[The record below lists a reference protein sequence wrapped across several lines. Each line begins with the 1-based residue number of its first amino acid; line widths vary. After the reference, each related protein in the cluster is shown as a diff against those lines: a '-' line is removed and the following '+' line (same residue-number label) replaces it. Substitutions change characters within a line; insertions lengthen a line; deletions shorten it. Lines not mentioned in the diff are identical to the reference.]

1 MKFTMYKNISLFTF
15 GTLALCLTTPVL
27 ADDRGEVRKRL
38 EPKGFLYG
46 FGLGVKQELYK
57 GYDRRVIPLP
67 ILGYRGD
74 RLSVLGPFVSYD
86 VLNQDGIKLSAQ
98 ASPRFQGFD
107 SSDSDVFIGMD
118 ERDFSFDAGLGVK
131 YERNDWNV
139 GLSSMFDVLNK
150 SNGYELKASLGRAF
164 KSGPIFYEPTISV
177 SYLDANHV
185 NYYYGVRDYEA
196 TTLRPAYKAD
206 SALNTTIG
214 FSVATPIF
222 FDGFTRLSVD
232 YTLSDSN
239 ITDSPLVDTDNSLSL
254 RLLFSRFF

>member
-1 MKFTMYKNISLFTF
+1 MKITMYKNTNLLIFGILAMLFST
-15 GTLALCLTTPVL
+15 AVL
-27 ADDRGEVRKRL
+27 ADDRGDVRQRL

-46 FGLGVKQELYK
+46 LGLGINQELYK

-118 ERDFSFDAGLGVK
+118 ERDFSFDAGLGVR

-177 SYLDANHV
+177 SYLDANNV

-196 TTLRPAYKAD
+196 TTLRPAYTAD
-206 SALNTTIG
+206 SAINTTIG

-222 FDGFTRLSVD
+222 LGGFTRLSID
-232 YTLSDSN
+232 YTLSDSS
-239 ITDSPLVDTDNSLSL
+239 IVDSPLVDTDTSLSL
-254 RLLFSRFF
+254 RLLYSRFF